1 MKALYRLVINLAT
14 CKCRLAFNCFGIL
27 GIVCNKS
34 RYTGKVNIE
43 RGHPRGLV
51 IHDTSAVPVLCK
63 ITVDSRK
70 LPF

>member
-1 MKALYRLVINLAT
+1 MKTLHRLVINLAT
-14 CKCRLAFNCFGIL
+14 CKCRLDFNCFGIL
-27 GIVCNKS
+27 DKLCNKS

-51 IHDTSAVPVLCK
+51 IHDTSAVPVLRK
-63 ITVDSRK
+63 ITVDARK